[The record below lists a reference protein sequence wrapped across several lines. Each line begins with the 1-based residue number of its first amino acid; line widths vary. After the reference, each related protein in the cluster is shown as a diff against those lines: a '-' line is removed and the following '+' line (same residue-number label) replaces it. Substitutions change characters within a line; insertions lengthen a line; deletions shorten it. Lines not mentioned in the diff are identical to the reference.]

1 MTGRTKTV
9 YVTLEI
15 EVTLDESKFTP
26 EFNEE
31 FNACFFEACSIN
43 DHYEHLAQM
52 FARGVCDDDR
62 FIEGYG
68 DPKSMGIQFRHV
80 DTETEIA

>member
-1 MTGRTKTV
+1 MSGRTKTV

-26 EFNEE
+26 EFEEE
-31 FNACFFEACSIN
+31 FNTTFFMTHSIN

-52 FARGVCDDDR
+52 FARGVCDNSS

-68 DPKSMGIQFRHV
+68 LPKDMGIELCHV
-80 DTETEIA
+80 STETEIV

>member
-1 MTGRTKTV
+1 MTKKTV

-15 EVTLDESKFTP
+15 EVELDESKFT
-26 EFNEE
+26 EE
-31 FNACFFEACSIN
+31 FDEMFNTTFFQTHSID

-52 FARGVCDDDR
+52 YARGVCDDNR

-68 DPKSMGIQFRHV
+68 DPKGMGIKLRHI
-80 DTETEIA
+80 DTETEIV